1 MENGKIINWRNEQN
15 QFWEYLKLYYI
26 LKNTKTLKFMSFFLN
41 VEVELD
47 PNIPKEEEEWEPG
60 DNVTF

>member
-1 MENGKIINWRNEQN
+1 
-15 QFWEYLKLYYI
+15 
-26 LKNTKTLKFMSFFLN
+26 MSFFLN